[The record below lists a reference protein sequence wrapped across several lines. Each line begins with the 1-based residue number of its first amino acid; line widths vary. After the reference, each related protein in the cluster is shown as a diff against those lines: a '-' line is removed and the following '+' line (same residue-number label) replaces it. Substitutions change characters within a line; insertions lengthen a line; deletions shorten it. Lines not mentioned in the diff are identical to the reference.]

1 MLSPIYK
8 YMGMK
13 VFKNT
18 QVLEEAIIVE
28 FSIKE
33 PKVEPK
39 ITKKYYYNGQEVSES
54 RFYLLHLDLNKTIA
68 MKVGEIQNKET
79 NRMQGILLTGLNVF
93 KYIIDKSAKD
103 IKFVSQ
109 LDIIQYEQT
118 PEIQIDGDTIRVIL
132 HKKEIYPAE
141 WEFKPAKLD
150 EELENGLKQYLLD
163 AINLAKTLAAI
174 QK

>member
-13 VFKNT
+13 VFKDM
-18 QVLEEAIIVE
+18 QVLEEAVIVE
-28 FSIKE
+28 FNIKE

-39 ITKKYYYNGQEVSES
+39 VTKKYYYNGKEVSES

-79 NRMQGILLTGLNVF
+79 NRMQGILLTGLNIF

-109 LDIIQYEQT
+109 IDIIQYEQT
-118 PEIQIDGDTIRVIL
+118 PEIQIDGDIIRVIL

>member
-1 MLSPIYK
+1 
-8 YMGMK
+8 MGMK
-13 VFKNT
+13 VFKEP
-18 QVLEEAIIVE
+18 QVLEEAIIIE
-28 FSIKE
+28 FNIKESKAE
-33 PKVEPK
+33 PKV
-39 ITKKYYYNGQEVSES
+39 TKKYYYNGQEVSES
-54 RFYLLHLDLNKTIA
+54 RYYLLHLDINKNIA

-79 NRMQGILLTGLNVF
+79 NRMQGILLTGLNIF
-93 KYIIDKSAKD
+93 KYIIDKNARD

-109 LDIIQYEQT
+109 IDIIQYEQI
-118 PEIQIDGDTIRVIL
+118 PEIQVDGDIVRVIL

>member
-1 MLSPIYK
+1 
-8 YMGMK
+8 MGMK
-13 VFKNT
+13 VFKEP
-18 QVLEEAIIVE
+18 QELEEAIIIE
-28 FSIKE
+28 FNIKE

-39 ITKKYYYNGQEVSES
+39 VTKKYYYNGQEVSES
-54 RFYLLHLDLNKTIA
+54 RYYLLHLDINKNIA

-79 NRMQGILLTGLNVF
+79 NRMQGILLTGLNIF
-93 KYIIDKSAKD
+93 KYIIDKNARD

-109 LDIIQYEQT
+109 IDIIQYEQI
-118 PEIQIDGDTIRVIL
+118 PEIQVDGDIVRVIL

-141 WEFKPAKLD
+141 WEFKPTKLD